1 VSRVTRGILLYA
13 FFLATSMISA
23 IANAP
28 LKGTCTT
35 SIARLEVTGGVENAR
50 FIVLSWDKER
60 PCTKCPATSAL
71 HLPLQPRRAAIA
83 GVCFD
88 FLFILAYG
96 VMLWNYCRWAGDACG
111 EYDRQWKSAGMAFAR
126 AARLAALLDVV
137 ENIGLLLE
145 LNFVFNPWITGIKAA
160 ASMIKWVLALLVV
173 VFVIVSWSTQIR
185 MARFE
190 RDHDEDES
198 IDDLLL
204 PPATEDRPA
213 EAQPAT

>member
-1 VSRVTRGILLYA
+1 MNRLTRGILLYA
-13 FFLATSMISA
+13 FFLLTGMISG

-28 LKGTCTT
+28 LKETCTT

-50 FIVLSWDKER
+50 FIVVSWDKA
-60 PCTKCPATSAL
+60 PLCAKCPKTSAL

-96 VMLWNYCRWAGDACG
+96 VMLWNYCRWSAEALGKYDA
-111 EYDRQWKSAGMAFAR
+111 QWKSAGMAFAR

-137 ENIGLLLE
+137 ENVGLLLE

-160 ASMIKWVLALLVV
+160 ASMLKWVLALFVV
-173 VFVIVSWSTQIR
+173 IFVIVSWSTQIR
-185 MARFE
+185 IARFE
-190 RDHDEDES
+190 RDHDDDET